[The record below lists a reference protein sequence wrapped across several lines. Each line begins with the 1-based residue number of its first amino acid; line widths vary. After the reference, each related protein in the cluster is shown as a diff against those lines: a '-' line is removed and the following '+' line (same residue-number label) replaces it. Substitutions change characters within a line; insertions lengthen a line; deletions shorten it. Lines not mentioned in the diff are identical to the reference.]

1 MGELVLSA
9 HPESRELVKAI
20 EAASR
25 TKTSLCYLC
34 GKCSAGCPVVFAMD
48 YTPRQIILLL
58 QLGLIETALQA
69 KSIWICATCDTCSTR
84 CPRGVDIAS
93 IMDALRR
100 EALKQGKV
108 VKEVAAFNQAFLN
121 SVKRYGRNH
130 EASLV
135 LEYNARIMK
144 PFKNAEQGP
153 MMMSKGKLKIF
164 PEFIKGRGEVNRIFE
179 KVKAMGGD
187 HE

>member
-1 MGELVLSA
+1 
-9 HPESRELVKAI
+9 
-20 EAASR
+20 
-25 TKTSLCYLC
+25 
-34 GKCSAGCPVVFAMD
+34 MD
-48 YTPRQIILLL
+48 YTPRQIVRLL
-58 QLGLIETALQA
+58 QLGLIDQALQA
-69 KSIWICATCDTCSTR
+69 NSIWICATCETCSTR

-108 VKEVAAFNQAFLN
+108 VKEVSAFNQAFLN

-130 EASLV
+130 EVSLV
-135 LEYNARIMK
+135 LEYNTRIMK

-164 PEFIKGRGEVNRIFE
+164 PEFIKGKDEVNRIFE